1 MQSSTE
7 RFTLNPQAR
16 RQCVQLNGDKF
27 RIRLTGK
34 GKKKKQ
40 IQNIFCWED
49 KITGKLRK
57 YVGRD

>member
-16 RQCVQLNGDKF
+16 GQCVQLNGDKF

-34 GKKKKQ
+34 GKKKKPNSKHFLLGR
-40 IQNIFCWED
+40 QNNS
-49 KITGKLRK
+49 
-57 YVGRD
+57 